1 MTDSILRGTALAVA
15 LCACDAAPEKDAPRA
30 GTQVAAALGSYNVNP
45 SETTVSG
52 ISSGGYMAV
61 QFAVSWSSIVRGVGV
76 FAAGPFWCAQDS
88 VTTATSTCQIGSPSV
103 ATSTSKTDSYASSGA
118 IDPTANLSRQKVWIF
133 SGYNDGVVKRP
144 VVNALD
150 SYYAHYIDAGSIFY
164 KNNSSAGHAQVTD
177 SFGGACATTGG
188 EFIANC
194 GYDAAGLLLKH
205 LFGTLSPRNAGTLG
219 GQLIAFDQTAFTTTD
234 PFNIS
239 MSHTGYVYVPS
250 SCAAGNPCRVH
261 VVFHGCLQNA
271 DDYVGTDFVNH
282 AGYNAWADTNNLIV
296 LYPQTVSSS
305 GVPYNPNGCWDWW
318 GYNETGYATKSGSQ
332 IAAVRAMLTQ
342 LSKGYTGWSAAPA
355 GTFGAPP
362 GLAATDASNTSVALV
377 WTGVGGAAG
386 YNVYRA
392 TCSTCAF
399 AKANAALVTS
409 PSYADRG
416 RAASTTYF
424 YKVRAWSG
432 TAESP
437 DSAVVSRATSA
448 TPASC
453 DPYYRDNYTHTVEGR
468 AYAAFGET
476 YADGSN
482 DPMGLWNVS
491 TQTNLIE
498 TSAGFFRRATC
509 P

>member
-1 MTDSILRGTALAVA
+1 MRKIALALA
-15 LCACDAAPEKDAPRA
+15 LCACAPDADKGLPAASPRL
-30 GTQVAAALGSYNVNP
+30 TAALGSYNVNP

-61 QFAVSWSSIVRGVGV
+61 QFGVSWSSIVRGVGV
-76 FAAGPFWCAQDS
+76 FAGGPFWCAQDS
-88 VTTATSTCQIGSPSV
+88 VTTATSTCQIGAPSV
-103 ATSTSKTDSYASSGA
+103 ATSTSKTDSYAASGA
-118 IDPTANLSRQKVWIF
+118 VDPTANLSRQKVWIF
-133 SGYNDGVVKRP
+133 SGYNDGVVKRS

-150 SYYAHYIDAGSIFY
+150 SYYGHYIDPGSIFY
-164 KNNSSAGHAQVTD
+164 KTSLNSGHAQVTD

-205 LFGTLSPRNAGTLG
+205 LFGTLAARNTGTPTG
-219 GQLIAFDQTAFTTTD
+219 KLIAFDQTAFTTTD

-239 MSHTGYVYVPS
+239 MSHTGYVYVPA

-271 DDYVGTDFVNH
+271 DDYVGTDFVSH
-282 AGYNAWADTNNLIV
+282 AGYNQWADTNGFVV

-305 GVPYNPNGCWDWW
+305 GAPFNPNGCWDWW
-318 GYNETGYATKSGSQ
+318 GYDEASYATKSGSQ

-342 LSKGYTGWSAAPA
+342 LSKGYTGWSAAPTGA
-355 GTFGAPP
+355 FGAPV
-362 GLAATDASNTSVALV
+362 GLAATDASNTSVALS
-377 WTGVGGAAG
+377 WSAVGGAKG

-399 AKANAALVTS
+399 AKVNAALVGS

-424 YKVRAWSG
+424 YKVRAFDGVS
-432 TAESP
+432 ESA
-437 DSAVVSRATSA
+437 DSAVVSRATAA

-468 AYAAFGET
+468 AYALFGET
-476 YADGSN
+476 YANGSN
-482 DPMGLWNVS
+482 NPMGLWNVV
-491 TQTNLIE
+491 TQTNLIQ
-498 TSAGFFRRATC
+498 TSAGFFRTATC